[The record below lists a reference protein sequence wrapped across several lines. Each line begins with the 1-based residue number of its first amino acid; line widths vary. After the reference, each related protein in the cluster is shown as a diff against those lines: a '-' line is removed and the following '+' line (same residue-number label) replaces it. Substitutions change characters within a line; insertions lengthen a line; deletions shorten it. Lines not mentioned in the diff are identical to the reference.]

1 MPELSNMP
9 ELSKEEREALGI
21 GIRTAISQMNTHIAF
36 LDASEGKEL
45 KHRMEVYRYFLGIKV
60 NLTSAGI
67 KLGILEAKTTMHSY
81 ERRSKKNP

>member
-1 MPELSNMP
+1 MLSIDEQEALRIAINMGNNNLNVHICALDP
-9 ELSKEEREALGI
+9 IKDDPKSKELY
-21 GIRTAISQMNTHIAF
+21 
-36 LDASEGKEL
+36 K
-45 KHRMEVYRYFLGIKV
+45 YFLGLKV